1 MSFIKAG
8 VCIDSIEGKR
18 NSFSAIEETMR
29 GYEGYLGGGDVLENG
44 RKPLHQSVAQANW
57 SLRYHK

>member
-8 VCIDSIEGKR
+8 VCIDFIEGKGTALAPLKKLCAAMKAT
-18 NSFSAIEETMR
+18 SE
-29 GYEGYLGGGDVLENG
+29 GDVLENG